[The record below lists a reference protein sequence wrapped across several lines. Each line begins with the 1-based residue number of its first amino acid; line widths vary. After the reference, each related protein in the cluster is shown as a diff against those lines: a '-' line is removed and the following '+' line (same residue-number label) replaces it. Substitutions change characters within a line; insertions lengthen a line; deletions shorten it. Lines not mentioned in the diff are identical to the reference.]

1 MQARSRATRI
11 EEYATVKKPLFGYS
25 ESTDRRLK
33 AKSKYM
39 EDIRED
45 LERLSN
51 SLSPVVAR
59 QRTYAT
65 ACTHKNIELEA
76 KAAKHKLQAEYM
88 EQLKMQIRLKEE
100 ARLRERDMERRAEK
114 IEVKEVK
121 QANPMLE
128 KYKVDIR
135 KDYEKYLSYLIHSNV
150 GTKKER
156 KEKQREELKKEDE
169 RVEKERKEI
178 SERYQEENRKEELKR
193 ERLRMAWKEFRDE
206 YAKKQNEALAKRLN
220 RRSPNIVDMPT
231 VNRTTPT
238 IIKTEEKQVSDN
250 ESAALENDLQTII
263 KGLNKTRKE
272 LINTNARIFGKLE
285 RIRASI
291 NRSVCIAVPLRIE
304 KIPPSNESQELLQ
317 TTKFINIKPR
327 ICPSY
332 LC

>member
-1 MQARSRATRI
+1 
-11 EEYATVKKPLFGYS
+11 
-25 ESTDRRLK
+25 
-33 AKSKYM
+33 
-39 EDIRED
+39 
-45 LERLSN
+45 
-51 SLSPVVAR
+51 
-59 QRTYAT
+59 
-65 ACTHKNIELEA
+65 
-76 KAAKHKLQAEYM
+76 M